1 MAPQLTAQDGND
13 GGDLGEGEARLIEEE
28 DELGYKLCLVSNFS
42 IPGSFPVSPGE
53 RQ

>member
-13 GGDLGEGEARLIEEE
+13 GRDLGKGEALLIEEE
-28 DELGYKLCLVSNFS
+28 DELGYKLCLVSDFS